1 MSMQSWGSWEILL
14 DMDKAKSVAQSE
26 YNIMERLI
34 EEEDPFGYQLEN
46 QEDISDELI
55 SAIEMFRL
63 KILSELEIE
72 IYLRY
77 ISSEAEGTD
86 LAGESIWCIEPEYQ
100 SQVYNAMADTISWSE
115 FG

>member
-34 EEEDPFGYQLEN
+34 EEEEPFGYQLQDRE
-46 QEDISDELI
+46 EISDKLI
-55 SAIEMFRL
+55 SAIESF
-63 KILSELEIE
+63 KNKVESELEIE

-77 ISSEAEGTD
+77 IDSDAEGTN